1 MNDKSVMIWL
11 KQKGWNILT
20 SSRGGRHRQ
29 KYRYNKW
36 SVINRNVLIVCWR
49 TVYLTSRDLFKI
61 QMDKSP
67 LVKSNMQT
75 KNGLY
80 NSEAVQP
87 PLLNWF
93 NKNASSQVV
102 TEMVLCRRW
111 QTVQLT
117 VLCDLAE
124 TVQLTVL
131 CDLAETVQSSVKWLK
146 L

>member
-29 KYRYNKW
+29 KYRYYKW

-102 TEMVLCRRW
+102 TEMVLCRMTNGSAYR
-111 QTVQLT
+111 TL
-117 VLCDLAE
+117 
-124 TVQLTVL
+124 
-131 CDLAETVQSSVKWLK
+131 WLGRNGSAYRT
-146 L
+146 LWLGRNGSE

>member
-29 KYRYNKW
+29 KYRYYKW

-102 TEMVLCRRW
+102 TEMVLCRR